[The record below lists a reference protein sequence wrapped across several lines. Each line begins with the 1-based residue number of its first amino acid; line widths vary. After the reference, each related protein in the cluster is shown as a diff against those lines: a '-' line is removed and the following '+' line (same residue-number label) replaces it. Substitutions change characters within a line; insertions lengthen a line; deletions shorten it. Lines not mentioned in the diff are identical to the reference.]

1 MTAAPRCTAT
11 SKQTGEQCKNRPTP
25 GLTVCRFHGGRGK
38 HVAAKAARNIE
49 AAKAAQAVATLG
61 IEVETTPHQAL
72 LDEVRRAARM
82 VVFYEER
89 LTTLASADTSRLIS
103 GVTKITQTGNRPGD
117 QTKVVETTPNVWL
130 TLWNEERD
138 RLTRVAATA
147 IKLGIEERH
156 VRIAEQQGAEIAMLI
171 RRILGRLNLT
181 DDQQLLV
188 STVVPEELR
197 ALAAGA

>member
-11 SKQTGEQCKNRPTP
+11 SKQTGEQCKNHPTP
-25 GLTVCRFHGGRGK
+25 GLAVCRFHGGSTK
-38 HVAAKAARNIE
+38 AAKAKAERNLE
-49 AAKAAQAVATLG
+49 AAKASKTVARLG
-61 IEVETTPHQAL
+61 LEVEVGPHEAL
-72 LDEVRRAARM
+72 LGEVRRAARM

-130 TLWNEERD
+130 VLWNEERD
-138 RLTRVAATA
+138 RLARVAAAA

-156 VRIAEQQGAEIAMLI
+156 VRVAEQQGAEIALLI
-171 RRILGRLNLT
+171 RRILGRLELT
-181 DDQQLLV
+181 EAQQLLV
-188 STVVPEELR
+188 GTVVPEELR
-197 ALAAGA
+197 ALASGA